1 MDTMRESLIS
11 AQNSDSVRATSRVAA
26 GDTLWIIAVLLL
38 GNSIL
43 RGIRAPDRFACSHL
57 LFNYDFGFTRR
68 ALLGTLLQSFDI
80 PALCHYDFCFWF
92 SLALFSANMVLLL
105 ALTRQLI
112 HENSGLVALV
122 FVSSLAVVFLSH
134 EIGYLDH
141 VGLLFT
147 LLFMRMQAGFF
158 VRALVLTLCL
168 PLLLLIH
175 DTSFMTFSPV
185 LFFILLK
192 QLRQQPGRAGIVCF
206 TLLLISM
213 AALAVWFGSVHLSDR
228 AAVSM
233 YHELQAKADYPLRE
247 GIFVLH
253 TTTSAESLRMLWPTL
268 GTALFLRIFFLSS
281 IVLLPTAIYF
291 LFHSLSLLA
300 QQRASLLLRVVAV
313 AASLLPLLFNL
324 VGEDVPRWT
333 ALAAT
338 TSFLVFA
345 ACALDRTE
353 AQPSWSFN
361 GLWLPVT
368 LVLLNLGSS
377 LPLFNGFV
385 VKTFPYEEH
394 INYGQQLLSG
404 AETFPPR
411 PEQCDEVGCA
421 AVARFGC
428 TKSAVALGFDGTIK
442 HEGPPCFVFPA
453 EAFQK
458 LGERQRE
465 FMTQK

>member
-1 MDTMRESLIS
+1 MRELLNS
-11 AQNSDSVRATSRVAA
+11 AQKADSVRATSQVVVR
-26 GDTLWIIAVLLL
+26 DKLWIIAVLFL

-68 ALLGTLLQSFDI
+68 ALLGTLLQSVGI
-80 PALCHYDFCFWF
+80 PALCHYDFCFYF

-112 HENSGLVALV
+112 HKDSGLVALV

-134 EIGYLDH
+134 EVGYLDH

-147 LLFMRMQAGFF
+147 LLFMRIQGGFR
-158 VRALVLTLCL
+158 VRALVLTLFL

-192 QLRQQPGRAGIVCF
+192 QLRQQPGRSNIACF

-213 AALAVWFGSVHLSDR
+213 ATLAVWFGTVHLSDR
-228 AAVSM
+228 AAMSM
-233 YHELQAKADYPLRE
+233 YHELQAKADYPLRQ

-253 TTTSAESLRMLWPTL
+253 TVTSSDSMRMLWPTL
-268 GTALFLRIFFLSS
+268 GTALFSRIFFLSS
-281 IVLLPTAIYF
+281 IVLLPTAVYF
-291 LFHSLSLLA
+291 LFHSLSILA
-300 QQRASLLLRVVAV
+300 EKRESILLRAVAV

-353 AQPSWSFN
+353 AQPTWSFS

-368 LVLLNLGSS
+368 LIVLNLGSS

-385 VKTFPYEEH
+385 VKTIPYEEH
-394 INYGQQLLSG
+394 INYVEQLLSG
-404 AETFPPR
+404 AESFPPR
-411 PEQCDEVGCA
+411 PELCDEVGCA
-421 AVARFGC
+421 AVTRFGC
-428 TKSAVALGFDGTIK
+428 SKSAVALGFDGTIK
-442 HEGPPCFVFPA
+442 NEGPPCFAFPA

-458 LGERQRE
+458 LGERQRA